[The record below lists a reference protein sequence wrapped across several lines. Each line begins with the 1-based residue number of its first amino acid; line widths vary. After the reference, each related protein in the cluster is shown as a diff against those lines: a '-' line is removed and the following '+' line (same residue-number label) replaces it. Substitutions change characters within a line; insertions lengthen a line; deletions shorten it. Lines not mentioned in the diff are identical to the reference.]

1 MNIKSNVLKSV
12 FAAGLA
18 LTGVAAIGL
27 GTNGQADA
35 ATIGDSVTVDYIDG
49 QSIAT
54 WSNYYTATV
63 TGSVKDGSSWKVVK
77 TARDASGEKWYKIGK
92 RQWIMAKY
100 TTEASTTSNS
110 TYNANTTS
118 TNTANSTY
126 NANTTSTNTA
136 NSTYN
141 ANTTSTNTANSTTSS
156 TGTGYTTSYSSSA
169 NNYGYGSN
177 YNYTY
182 SANTGVANTSS
193 YSSNY
198 NYTYSANTGAA
209 NTSSYSASTTSSS
222 TSASTSTASAST
234 SSSTSTSSSSS
245 EEAAKAWIAS
255 KESGGS
261 YTASNGNYYGKY
273 QLSLSYLN
281 GDTSAAN
288 QEKVANSYVKSR
300 YGSWTAA
307 KAFWQANGWY

>member
-18 LTGVAAIGL
+18 LTGVAAISL

-54 WSNYYTATV
+54 WSNYHTATV
-63 TGSVKDGSSWKVVK
+63 SGSVKDGSSWQVVK
-77 TARDASGEKWYKIGK
+77 TARDASGEKWYKIGN

-100 TTEASTTSNS
+100 TTEAATASNS

-118 TNTANSTY
+118 TNTANNTNSSTAAGY
-126 NANTTSTNTA
+126 QKSTN
-136 NSTYN
+136 
-141 ANTTSTNTANSTTSS
+141 SS

-177 YNYTY
+177 YNYSY
-182 SANTGVANTSS
+182 SANTGS
-193 YSSNY
+193 
-198 NYTYSANTGAA
+198 A

-222 TSASTSTASAST
+222 TSTSAASAST
-234 SSSTSTSSSSS
+234 SSSTSSSSS

-288 QEKVANSYVKSR
+288 QEKVANSYVQSR

>member
-18 LTGVAAIGL
+18 LTGVAAISL

-100 TTEASTTSNS
+100 TTEAATASNS

-118 TNTANSTY
+118 TNTAN
-126 NANTTSTNTA
+126 N
-136 NSTYN
+136 
-141 ANTTSTNTANSTTSS
+141 TTSS
-156 TGTGYTTSYSSSA
+156 TTGYTTSYSSSA

-177 YNYTY
+177 YNYSY
-182 SANTGVANTSS
+182 SANTGSS
-193 YSSNY
+193 
-198 NYTYSANTGAA
+198 

-222 TSASTSTASAST
+222 TSG
-234 SSSTSTSSSSS
+234 STSSSS
-245 EEAAKAWIAS
+245 EAAAKAWIAS

-288 QEKVANSYVKSR
+288 QEKVANSYVQSR

>member
-18 LTGVAAIGL
+18 LTGVAAISL

-54 WSNYYTATV
+54 WSNYHTATV
-63 TGSVKDGSSWKVVK
+63 TGSVKDGSSWQVVK
-77 TARDASGEKWYKIGK
+77 TARDASGEKWYKIGN

-100 TTEASTTSNS
+100 TTEAATASNS

-118 TNTANSTY
+118 
-126 NANTTSTNTA
+126 STNTA
-136 NSTYN
+136 NNTNSSTTGYQK
-141 ANTTSTNTANSTTSS
+141 STNSS

-177 YNYTY
+177 YNYSY
-182 SANTGVANTSS
+182 SASTGSS
-193 YSSNY
+193 
-198 NYTYSANTGAA
+198 

-222 TSASTSTASAST
+222 TSASTATASAST
-234 SSSTSTSSSSS
+234 SSSTSSSSS

-288 QEKVANSYVKSR
+288 QEKVANSYVQSR

>member
-1 MNIKSNVLKSV
+1 MRACDKQRRIFLNIKSNVLKSV

-77 TARDASGEKWYKIGK
+77 TARDASGEKWYKIGN

-100 TTEASTTSNS
+100 TTEASTASNS

-118 TNTANSTY
+118 TNTAN
-126 NANTTSTNTA
+126 N
-136 NSTYN
+136 
-141 ANTTSTNTANSTTSS
+141 TTSS
-156 TGTGYTTSYSSSA
+156 TTGYTTSYSSSA

-177 YNYTY
+177 YNY
-182 SANTGVANTSS
+182 S
-193 YSSNY
+193 
-198 NYTYSANTGAA
+198 YSANTGAA

-222 TSASTSTASAST
+222 TSASTSTASASI

-288 QEKVANSYVKSR
+288 QEKVANSYVQSR

>member
-1 MNIKSNVLKSV
+1 MADESLRQAKERISLNIKSNVLKSV

-100 TTEASTTSNS
+100 TTEASTASNS

-118 TNTANSTY
+118 TNTAN
-126 NANTTSTNTA
+126 N
-136 NSTYN
+136 
-141 ANTTSTNTANSTTSS
+141 TTSS
-156 TGTGYTTSYSSSA
+156 TTGYTTSYSSSA
-169 NNYGYGSN
+169 NNYGYGSS
-177 YNYTY
+177 YNY
-182 SANTGVANTSS
+182 
-193 YSSNY
+193 
-198 NYTYSANTGAA
+198 
-209 NTSSYSASTTSSS
+209 SYSASTTSSS

-288 QEKVANSYVKSR
+288 QEKVANSYVQSR

>member
-18 LTGVAAIGL
+18 LTGVAAISL

-54 WSNYYTATV
+54 WSNYHTATV
-63 TGSVKDGSSWKVVK
+63 SGSVKDGSSWQVVK
-77 TARDASGEKWYKIGK
+77 TARDASGEKWYKIGN

-100 TTEASTTSNS
+100 TTEAATASNS

-118 TNTANSTY
+118 TNTAN
-126 NANTTSTNTA
+126 NTN
-136 NSTYN
+136 NSTAAGYQKS
-141 ANTTSTNTANSTTSS
+141 TSSS
-156 TGTGYTTSYSSSA
+156 TGTGYTTRYSSSA

-177 YNYTY
+177 YNYSY
-182 SANTGVANTSS
+182 SANTGS
-193 YSSNY
+193 
-198 NYTYSANTGAA
+198 G

-234 SSSTSTSSSSS
+234 SSSTSSSSS

-288 QEKVANSYVKSR
+288 QEKVANSYVQSR

>member
-100 TTEASTTSNS
+100 TTEASTAS
-110 TYNANTTS
+110 
-118 TNTANSTY
+118 
-126 NANTTSTNTA
+126 

-177 YNYTY
+177 YNY
-182 SANTGVANTSS
+182 S
-193 YSSNY
+193 
-198 NYTYSANTGAA
+198 YSANTGAA
-209 NTSSYSASTTSSS
+209 NTSSYSANTGAANTSSYSANTGAANTSSYSANTTSSS

-288 QEKVANSYVKSR
+288 QEKVANSYVQSR

>member
-100 TTEASTTSNS
+100 TTEATTASNS

-118 TNTANSTY
+118 TNTAN
-126 NANTTSTNTA
+126 N
-136 NSTYN
+136 
-141 ANTTSTNTANSTTSS
+141 TTSS
-156 TGTGYTTSYSSSA
+156 TTGYTTSYSSSA
-169 NNYGYGSN
+169 NNYGYGSS
-177 YNYTY
+177 YNYSY
-182 SANTGVANTSS
+182 SANTG
-193 YSSNY
+193 
-198 NYTYSANTGAA
+198 SAN
-209 NTSSYSASTTSSS
+209 
-222 TSASTSTASAST
+222 T

-288 QEKVANSYVKSR
+288 QEKVANSYVQSR

>member
-1 MNIKSNVLKSV
+1 MRACDKQRRIFLNIKSNVLKSV

-100 TTEASTTSNS
+100 TTEASTASNS

-118 TNTANSTY
+118 TNTAT
-126 NANTTSTNTA
+126 
-136 NSTYN
+136 
-141 ANTTSTNTANSTTSS
+141 STTSS

-177 YNYTY
+177 YNY
-182 SANTGVANTSS
+182 S
-193 YSSNY
+193 
-198 NYTYSANTGAA
+198 YSANTGAA

-288 QEKVANSYVKSR
+288 QEKVANSYVQSR

>member
-1 MNIKSNVLKSV
+1 MADESLRQAKERISLNIKSNVLKSV

-100 TTEASTTSNS
+100 TTEASTAS
-110 TYNANTTS
+110 
-118 TNTANSTY
+118 
-126 NANTTSTNTA
+126 

-156 TGTGYTTSYSSSA
+156 TTGYTTSYSSSA

-177 YNYTY
+177 YNY
-182 SANTGVANTSS
+182 S
-193 YSSNY
+193 
-198 NYTYSANTGAA
+198 YSANTGAA

-288 QEKVANSYVKSR
+288 QEKVANSYVQSR

>member
-18 LTGVAAIGL
+18 LTGVAAISL

-54 WSNYYTATV
+54 WSNYHTATV
-63 TGSVKDGSSWKVVK
+63 SGSVKDGSSWQVVK
-77 TARDASGEKWYKIGK
+77 TARDASGEKWYKIGN

-100 TTEASTTSNS
+100 TTEAATASNS

-118 TNTANSTY
+118 TNTANNTNSSTAAGY
-126 NANTTSTNTA
+126 QKSTN
-136 NSTYN
+136 
-141 ANTTSTNTANSTTSS
+141 SS
-156 TGTGYTTSYSSSA
+156 TGTGYTTRYSSSA

-177 YNYTY
+177 YNYSY
-182 SANTGVANTSS
+182 SANTGSANTSS
-193 YSSNY
+193 YS
-198 NYTYSANTGAA
+198 ANTGSS
-209 NTSSYSASTTSSS
+209 NTSSYSAST
-222 TSASTSTASAST
+222 SA
-234 SSSTSTSSSSS
+234 STSSSSS

-288 QEKVANSYVKSR
+288 QEKVANSYVQSR

>member
-100 TTEASTTSNS
+100 TTEASTAS
-110 TYNANTTS
+110 
-118 TNTANSTY
+118 
-126 NANTTSTNTA
+126 

-177 YNYTY
+177 YNY
-182 SANTGVANTSS
+182 S
-193 YSSNY
+193 
-198 NYTYSANTGAA
+198 YSANTGAA

-222 TSASTSTASAST
+222 TSASTSTASASTSSSTSTSTSTASAST

-288 QEKVANSYVKSR
+288 QERVANSYVQSR

>member
-1 MNIKSNVLKSV
+1 MADESLRQTKENFLNIKSNVLKSV

-18 LTGVAAIGL
+18 LTGVAAISL

-54 WSNYYTATV
+54 WSNYHTATV
-63 TGSVKDGSSWKVVK
+63 TGSVKDGSSWQVVK
-77 TARDASGEKWYKIGK
+77 TARDASGEKWYKIGN

-100 TTEASTTSNS
+100 TTEAATASNS

-118 TNTANSTY
+118 TNTANNTNSSTAAGY
-126 NANTTSTNTA
+126 QKSTS
-136 NSTYN
+136 
-141 ANTTSTNTANSTTSS
+141 SS
-156 TGTGYTTSYSSSA
+156 TGTGYTTRYSSSA

-177 YNYTY
+177 YNYSY
-182 SANTGVANTSS
+182 SANTGS
-193 YSSNY
+193 
-198 NYTYSANTGAA
+198 G

-222 TSASTSTASAST
+222 TSASTST
-234 SSSTSTSSSSS
+234 SSSS

-288 QEKVANSYVKSR
+288 QEKVANSYVQSR

>member
-77 TARDASGEKWYKIGK
+77 TARDASGEKWYKIGN

-100 TTEASTTSNS
+100 TTEASTASNS
-110 TYNANTTS
+110 TYNANTT
-118 TNTANSTY
+118 
-126 NANTTSTNTA
+126 
-136 NSTYN
+136 
-141 ANTTSTNTANSTTSS
+141 STTSS

-177 YNYTY
+177 YNY
-182 SANTGVANTSS
+182 S
-193 YSSNY
+193 
-198 NYTYSANTGAA
+198 YSANTGAA

-222 TSASTSTASAST
+222 TSASTSTASASTSSSTSTSTASAST

-288 QEKVANSYVKSR
+288 QEKVANSYVQSR

>member
-100 TTEASTTSNS
+100 TTEAATASNS

-118 TNTANSTY
+118 TNTAN
-126 NANTTSTNTA
+126 N
-136 NSTYN
+136 
-141 ANTTSTNTANSTTSS
+141 TTSS
-156 TGTGYTTSYSSSA
+156 TTGYTTSYSSSA

-177 YNYTY
+177 YNYSY
-182 SANTGVANTSS
+182 SANTGPANTS
-193 YSSNY
+193 N
-198 NYTYSANTGAA
+198 YSANTGSA

-288 QEKVANSYVKSR
+288 QEKVANSYVQSR

>member
-18 LTGVAAIGL
+18 LTGVAAISL

-35 ATIGDSVTVDYIDG
+35 ATIGDSVKVDYIDG

-54 WSNYYTATV
+54 WSNYHTATV
-63 TGSVKDGSSWKVVK
+63 TGSVKDGSSWQVVK
-77 TARDASGEKWYKIGK
+77 TARDASGEKWYKIGN

-100 TTEASTTSNS
+100 TTEAATASNS

-118 TNTANSTY
+118 TNTAT
-126 NANTTSTNTA
+126 
-136 NSTYN
+136 
-141 ANTTSTNTANSTTSS
+141 STTSS

-177 YNYTY
+177 YNYSY
-182 SANTGVANTSS
+182 SANTGTANTSS
-193 YSSNY
+193 YNANTGAAKTSS
-198 NYTYSANTGAA
+198 YSANTGAA
-209 NTSSYSASTTSSS
+209 KTSSYSANTGTAKTSSY
-222 TSASTSTASAST
+222 SAST

-245 EEAAKAWIAS
+245 EAAAKAWIAS

-261 YTASNGNYYGKY
+261 YTATNGNYYGKY

-288 QEKVANSYVKSR
+288 QEKVANSYVQSR

>member
-1 MNIKSNVLKSV
+1 MSLLTYKLSNDIRRAGTNFLDRENNRQLTRFFFIKRRQPAPHKGEIFLNIKSNVLKSV

-18 LTGVAAIGL
+18 LTGVAAISL

-35 ATIGDSVTVDYIDG
+35 ATVGESVTVDYIDG

-54 WSNYYTATV
+54 WSNYHTASV
-63 TGSVKDGSSWKVVK
+63 TGSVKDGSSWRVVK
-77 TARDASGEKWYKIGK
+77 TAHDASGEKWYKIGR

-100 TTEASTTSNS
+100 TTEA
-110 TYNANTTS
+110 
-118 TNTANSTY
+118 TANSTY
-126 NANTTSTNTA
+126 QANTSSYTANTAANTTGSTSYSTN
-136 NSTYN
+136 
-141 ANTTSTNTANSTTSS
+141 
-156 TGTGYTTSYSSSA
+156 YSSSA
-169 NNYGYGSN
+169 SGYGYGSN
-177 YNYTY
+177 YNYSYRANTGSNNTSTY
-182 SANTGVANTSS
+182 SAPSTAT
-193 YSSNY
+193 
-198 NYTYSANTGAA
+198 A
-209 NTSSYSASTTSSS
+209 SASTTSS
-222 TSASTSTASAST
+222 T
-234 SSSTSTSSSSS
+234 SSSS

-273 QLSLSYLN
+273 QLSKSYLN

-288 QEKVANSYVKSR
+288 QEKVANSYVQSR

>member
-1 MNIKSNVLKSV
+1 MRACDKQRRIFLNIKSNVLKSV

-100 TTEASTTSNS
+100 TTEASTASNS

-118 TNTANSTY
+118 TNTAN
-126 NANTTSTNTA
+126 N
-136 NSTYN
+136 
-141 ANTTSTNTANSTTSS
+141 TTSS
-156 TGTGYTTSYSSSA
+156 TTGYTTSYNSSA

-177 YNYTY
+177 YNY
-182 SANTGVANTSS
+182 S
-193 YSSNY
+193 
-198 NYTYSANTGAA
+198 YSANTGAA

-288 QEKVANSYVKSR
+288 QEKVANSYVQSR

>member
-1 MNIKSNVLKSV
+1 MRDCDKKRRIFLNIKSNVLKSV

-77 TARDASGEKWYKIGK
+77 TARDASGEKWYKIGN

-100 TTEASTTSNS
+100 TTEAATASNS

-118 TNTANSTY
+118 TNTAN
-126 NANTTSTNTA
+126 N
-136 NSTYN
+136 
-141 ANTTSTNTANSTTSS
+141 TTSS
-156 TGTGYTTSYSSSA
+156 TTGYTTSYSSSA
-169 NNYGYGSN
+169 NNYGYGSS
-177 YNYTY
+177 YNYSY
-182 SANTGVANTSS
+182 SANTGS
-193 YSSNY
+193 
-198 NYTYSANTGAA
+198 A

-288 QEKVANSYVKSR
+288 QEKVANSYVQSR

>member
-18 LTGVAAIGL
+18 LTGVAAISL

-54 WSNYYTATV
+54 WSNYHTATV
-63 TGSVKDGSSWKVVK
+63 TGSVKDGSSWQVVK
-77 TARDASGEKWYKIGK
+77 TARDASGEKWYKIGN

-100 TTEASTTSNS
+100 TTEAATASNS

-118 TNTANSTY
+118 TNTANNTNSSTAAGY
-126 NANTTSTNTA
+126 QKSTS
-136 NSTYN
+136 
-141 ANTTSTNTANSTTSS
+141 SS

-177 YNYTY
+177 YNYSY
-182 SANTGVANTSS
+182 SANTGS
-193 YSSNY
+193 
-198 NYTYSANTGAA
+198 G

-234 SSSTSTSSSSS
+234 SSSTSSSSS

-288 QEKVANSYVKSR
+288 QEKVANSYVQSR

>member
-100 TTEASTTSNS
+100 TTEASTASNS
-110 TYNANTTS
+110 TYK
-118 TNTANSTY
+118 
-126 NANTTSTNTA
+126 
-136 NSTYN
+136 

-177 YNYTY
+177 YNY
-182 SANTGVANTSS
+182 S
-193 YSSNY
+193 
-198 NYTYSANTGAA
+198 YSANTGAA

-234 SSSTSTSSSSS
+234 TSSSTSASTS
-245 EEAAKAWIAS
+245 
-255 KESGGS
+255 
-261 YTASNGNYYGKY
+261 TAS
-273 QLSLSYLN
+273 
-281 GDTSAAN
+281 
-288 QEKVANSYVKSR
+288 
-300 YGSWTAA
+300 
-307 KAFWQANGWY
+307 

>member
-77 TARDASGEKWYKIGK
+77 TARDASGEKWYKIGN

-100 TTEASTTSNS
+100 TTEASTAS
-110 TYNANTTS
+110 
-118 TNTANSTY
+118 
-126 NANTTSTNTA
+126 

-177 YNYTY
+177 YNY
-182 SANTGVANTSS
+182 S
-193 YSSNY
+193 
-198 NYTYSANTGAA
+198 YSANTGAA

-222 TSASTSTASAST
+222 TSASTSTASASTSSSTSTSTASAST

-288 QEKVANSYVKSR
+288 QERVANSYVQSR

>member
-1 MNIKSNVLKSV
+1 MRACDKQRRIFLNIKSNVLKSV

-18 LTGVAAIGL
+18 LTGVAAISL

-100 TTEASTTSNS
+100 TTEASTASNS

-118 TNTANSTY
+118 TNTAT
-126 NANTTSTNTA
+126 
-136 NSTYN
+136 
-141 ANTTSTNTANSTTSS
+141 STTSS

-177 YNYTY
+177 YNY
-182 SANTGVANTSS
+182 S
-193 YSSNY
+193 
-198 NYTYSANTGAA
+198 YSANTGAA

-288 QEKVANSYVKSR
+288 QEKVANSYVQSR

>member
-100 TTEASTTSNS
+100 TTEASTASNS
-110 TYNANTTS
+110 TYNANTT
-118 TNTANSTY
+118 
-126 NANTTSTNTA
+126 
-136 NSTYN
+136 STYN

-156 TGTGYTTSYSSSA
+156 TTGYTTSYSSSA

-177 YNYTY
+177 YNY
-182 SANTGVANTSS
+182 S
-193 YSSNY
+193 
-198 NYTYSANTGAA
+198 YSANTGAA

-222 TSASTSTASAST
+222 TSASTSTASASI

-288 QEKVANSYVKSR
+288 QEKVANSYVQSR

>member
-1 MNIKSNVLKSV
+1 MRACDKQRRIFLNIKSNVLKSV

-100 TTEASTTSNS
+100 TTEAATASNS

-118 TNTANSTY
+118 TNTAN
-126 NANTTSTNTA
+126 N
-136 NSTYN
+136 
-141 ANTTSTNTANSTTSS
+141 TTSS
-156 TGTGYTTSYSSSA
+156 TTGYTTSYSSSA

-177 YNYTY
+177 YNY
-182 SANTGVANTSS
+182 S
-193 YSSNY
+193 
-198 NYTYSANTGAA
+198 YSANTGAA

-222 TSASTSTASAST
+222 TYA
-234 SSSTSTSSSSS
+234 STSTSSSSS

-261 YTASNGNYYGKY
+261 YTASNANYYGKY

-288 QEKVANSYVKSR
+288 QEKVANSYVQSR

>member
-136 NSTYN
+136 NST
-141 ANTTSTNTANSTTSS
+141 TSS

-182 SANTGVANTSS
+182 SANTGAANTSS

-198 NYTYSANTGAA
+198 NYTYRANTGAA

-288 QEKVANSYVKSR
+288 QEKVANSYVQSR

>member
-18 LTGVAAIGL
+18 LTGVAAISL

-63 TGSVKDGSSWKVVK
+63 SGSVKDGSSWKVVK

-100 TTEASTTSNS
+100 TTEAATASNS
-110 TYNANTTS
+110 AYNANTTS
-118 TNTANSTY
+118 TNTAN
-126 NANTTSTNTA
+126 NTN
-136 NSTYN
+136 
-141 ANTTSTNTANSTTSS
+141 SS

-177 YNYTY
+177 YNYSY
-182 SANTGVANTSS
+182 SANTGSS
-193 YSSNY
+193 
-198 NYTYSANTGAA
+198 
-209 NTSSYSASTTSSS
+209 NTSSYSAN

-234 SSSTSTSSSSS
+234 SGSTASSSS
-245 EEAAKAWIAS
+245 EEAVKAWIAS

-288 QEKVANSYVKSR
+288 QEKVANSYVQSR

>member
-136 NSTYN
+136 NR
-141 ANTTSTNTANSTTSS
+141 TTSS

-182 SANTGVANTSS
+182 R
-193 YSSNY
+193 
-198 NYTYSANTGAA
+198 ANTGAA

-234 SSSTSTSSSSS
+234 SSSTSTSSSS

-288 QEKVANSYVKSR
+288 QEKVANSYVQSR

>member
-1 MNIKSNVLKSV
+1 M
-12 FAAGLA
+12 A

-182 SANTGVANTSS
+182 SANTG
-193 YSSNY
+193 
-198 NYTYSANTGAA
+198 AA

-288 QEKVANSYVKSR
+288 QEKVANSYVQSR

>member
-100 TTEASTTSNS
+100 TTEASTAS
-110 TYNANTTS
+110 
-118 TNTANSTY
+118 
-126 NANTTSTNTA
+126 

-177 YNYTY
+177 YNY
-182 SANTGVANTSS
+182 S
-193 YSSNY
+193 
-198 NYTYSANTGAA
+198 YSANTGAA

-234 SSSTSTSSSSS
+234 TSSSTSASTSTASASTSSSTSTYSSSS

-288 QEKVANSYVKSR
+288 QEKVANSYVQSR

>member
-1 MNIKSNVLKSV
+1 M
-12 FAAGLA
+12 A
-18 LTGVAAIGL
+18 LTGVAAISL

-54 WSNYYTATV
+54 WSNYYTARV

-77 TARDASGEKWYKIGK
+77 TARDAAGEKWYKIGK

-100 TTEASTTSNS
+100 TTEATTAS
-110 TYNANTTS
+110 
-118 TNTANSTY
+118 
-126 NANTTSTNTA
+126 

-169 NNYGYGSN
+169 NNYGYGSS
-177 YNYTY
+177 YNYSY
-182 SANTGVANTSS
+182 SANAGSS
-193 YSSNY
+193 
-198 NYTYSANTGAA
+198 
-209 NTSSYSASTTSSS
+209 NTSSYSAS

-234 SSSTSTSSSSS
+234 SGSTSSSSS
-245 EEAAKAWIAS
+245 EAAAKAWIAS

-288 QEKVANSYVKSR
+288 QEKVANSYVQSR

-307 KAFWQANGWY
+307 KSFWQANGWY

>member
-100 TTEASTTSNS
+100 TTEASTASNS
-110 TYNANTTS
+110 TYNT
-118 TNTANSTY
+118 
-126 NANTTSTNTA
+126 
-136 NSTYN
+136 
-141 ANTTSTNTANSTTSS
+141 NTTSTNTANSTTSS

-177 YNYTY
+177 YNY
-182 SANTGVANTSS
+182 S
-193 YSSNY
+193 
-198 NYTYSANTGAA
+198 YSANTGAA

-234 SSSTSTSSSSS
+234 SSASTTSSSTSASTSTASASTSSSTSSSSS

-288 QEKVANSYVKSR
+288 QEKVANSYVQSR

>member
-100 TTEASTTSNS
+100 TTEASTDS
-110 TYNANTTS
+110 
-118 TNTANSTY
+118 
-126 NANTTSTNTA
+126 

-177 YNYTY
+177 YNY
-182 SANTGVANTSS
+182 S
-193 YSSNY
+193 
-198 NYTYSANTGAA
+198 YSANTGAA

-222 TSASTSTASAST
+222 TSASTASASTSSASTTSSSTSASTSTASAST
-234 SSSTSTSSSSS
+234 SSSTSSSSS

-288 QEKVANSYVKSR
+288 QEKVANSYVQSR

>member
-1 MNIKSNVLKSV
+1 MRACDKQRRIFLNIKSNVLKSV

-18 LTGVAAIGL
+18 LTGVAAISL

-100 TTEASTTSNS
+100 TTEASTASNS

-118 TNTANSTY
+118 TNTAN
-126 NANTTSTNTA
+126 N
-136 NSTYN
+136 
-141 ANTTSTNTANSTTSS
+141 TTSS
-156 TGTGYTTSYSSSA
+156 TTGYTTSYSSSA

-177 YNYTY
+177 YNY
-182 SANTGVANTSS
+182 S
-193 YSSNY
+193 
-198 NYTYSANTGAA
+198 YSANTGAA

-288 QEKVANSYVKSR
+288 QEKVANSYVQSR

>member
-1 MNIKSNVLKSV
+1 M
-12 FAAGLA
+12 A

-136 NSTYN
+136 NST
-141 ANTTSTNTANSTTSS
+141 

-169 NNYGYGSN
+169 NNYGYG
-177 YNYTY
+177 
-182 SANTGVANTSS
+182 
-193 YSSNY
+193 SNY

-288 QEKVANSYVKSR
+288 QEKVANSYVQSR

>member
-1 MNIKSNVLKSV
+1 MADESLRQAKERISLNIKSNVLKSV

-100 TTEASTTSNS
+100 TTEASTASNS

-118 TNTANSTY
+118 TNTAN
-126 NANTTSTNTA
+126 N
-136 NSTYN
+136 
-141 ANTTSTNTANSTTSS
+141 TTSS
-156 TGTGYTTSYSSSA
+156 TTGYTTSYSSSA
-169 NNYGYGSN
+169 NNYGYGSS
-177 YNYTY
+177 YNY
-182 SANTGVANTSS
+182 S
-193 YSSNY
+193 
-198 NYTYSANTGAA
+198 YSANTGAA

-288 QEKVANSYVKSR
+288 QEKVANSYVQSR

>member
-136 NSTYN
+136 NST
-141 ANTTSTNTANSTTSS
+141 TSS

-169 NNYGYGSN
+169 NNYGYG
-177 YNYTY
+177 
-182 SANTGVANTSS
+182 
-193 YSSNY
+193 SNY

-222 TSASTSTASAST
+222 TSASTSTASANT

-288 QEKVANSYVKSR
+288 QEKVANSYVQSR

>member
-1 MNIKSNVLKSV
+1 MRACDKQRRIFLNIKSNVLKSV

-77 TARDASGEKWYKIGK
+77 TARDASGEKWYKIGN

-100 TTEASTTSNS
+100 TTEASTASNS

-118 TNTANSTY
+118 TNTAT
-126 NANTTSTNTA
+126 
-136 NSTYN
+136 
-141 ANTTSTNTANSTTSS
+141 STTSS

-177 YNYTY
+177 YNY
-182 SANTGVANTSS
+182 S
-193 YSSNY
+193 
-198 NYTYSANTGAA
+198 YSANTGAA

-222 TSASTSTASAST
+222 TSASTSTASASTSSSTSTSTASAST

-288 QEKVANSYVKSR
+288 QEKVANSYVQSR

>member
-1 MNIKSNVLKSV
+1 M
-12 FAAGLA
+12 A
-18 LTGVAAIGL
+18 LTGVAAISL

-54 WSNYYTATV
+54 WSNYHTARV
-63 TGSVKDGSSWKVVK
+63 SGSVKDGSSWKVVK

-100 TTEASTTSNS
+100 TTEA
-110 TYNANTTS
+110 A
-118 TNTANSTY
+118 TAS
-126 NANTTSTNTA
+126 

-169 NNYGYGSN
+169 NNYGYGSS
-177 YNYTY
+177 YNYGY
-182 SANTGVANTSS
+182 SANTGSSNTSS
-193 YSSNY
+193 YS
-198 NYTYSANTGAA
+198 ANTSSS

-222 TSASTSTASAST
+222 TSG
-234 SSSTSTSSSSS
+234 STSSSSS
-245 EEAAKAWIAS
+245 EQAAKAWIAS

-288 QEKVANSYVKSR
+288 QEKVANSYVQSR

-307 KAFWQANGWY
+307 KSFWQANGWY

>member
-77 TARDASGEKWYKIGK
+77 TARDASGEKWYTIGK

-100 TTEASTTSNS
+100 TTEASTTS
-110 TYNANTTS
+110 
-118 TNTANSTY
+118 NSTY

-182 SANTGVANTSS
+182 SANTGAANTSS
-193 YSSNY
+193 YSS
-198 NYTYSANTGAA
+198 
-209 NTSSYSASTTSSS
+209 STTSSS

-288 QEKVANSYVKSR
+288 QEKVANSYVQSR